1 MSGAVQENIVKYY
14 FYQDIDL
21 AFFNVI
27 RSVKQNIENRKKV
40 FAKVIQIKKENEK
53 HVVVYVRSSADKLGE
68 LDEDEYRLVYVANLK
83 EQGLTLNKAADI
95 TYGNVYDGNINVDPL
110 NIYYAGKRKFQM
122 FKNMDKYIDCKDEEC
137 VRELQKCDNED
148 FFVDDFTKFNDD
160 DDKPYTHMFCRKYGV
175 RELADKLNKIDNFDK
190 FKIKLLELS
199 ETSDKLMIAV
209 QEYLSQVG
217 SDKVK
222 EFLNKIRYPIIELNE
237 DEKKLFNQ
245 LKELIENNKYNDFK
259 LLMISKL
266 NTSQIMA
273 IKIKNALYL
282 SGLSELK
289 DAVLRLDK
297 ERDEETTQ
305 KARELIKLANTRA
318 RPSIFSRASEAMEYA
333 SKLAK
338 RSMKQLK
345 KYGEERRKKFSER
358 RQTEQTYQ
366 EPMPYM
372 WVPGMEYPYFLE
384 QEEQQSPSD
393 VSSLSISIPSRNED
407 SSSEKRSPRSKS
419 PKSPKTPKNE

>member
-148 FFVDDFTKFNDD
+148 FFIDDFTKFNDD

-237 DEKKLFNQ
+237 DERKLFNQ

-366 EPMPYM
+366 DPMPYM
-372 WVPGMEYPYFLE
+372 WVPGMEFPYFLE

>member
-148 FFVDDFTKFNDD
+148 FFIDDFTKFNDD

-237 DEKKLFNQ
+237 DERKLFNQ

-366 EPMPYM
+366 DPMPYM

>member
-148 FFVDDFTKFNDD
+148 FFIDDFTKFNDD

-175 RELADKLNKIDNFDK
+175 RELADKLNKIDSFDK

-237 DEKKLFNQ
+237 DERKLFNQ

-366 EPMPYM
+366 DPMPYM
-372 WVPGMEYPYFLE
+372 WVPGMEFPYFLE